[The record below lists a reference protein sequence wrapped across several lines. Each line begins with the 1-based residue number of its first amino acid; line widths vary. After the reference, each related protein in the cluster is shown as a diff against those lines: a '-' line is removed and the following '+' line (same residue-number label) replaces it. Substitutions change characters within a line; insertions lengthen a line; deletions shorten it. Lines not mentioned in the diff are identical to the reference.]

1 MRATLVFNRLIQFLV
16 IWLIYL
22 TKHDSEGVISYLKIN
37 IKWNRIFIQK
47 MYQWQNVEPIFSSG
61 KKFISLVHHCYLKS
75 LMRFNRS
82 RRYKESW
89 RSQALCTTSKVLII
103 GVIG

>member
-37 IKWNRIFIQK
+37 IK
-47 MYQWQNVEPIFSSG
+47 
-61 KKFISLVHHCYLKS
+61 
-75 LMRFNRS
+75 
-82 RRYKESW
+82 
-89 RSQALCTTSKVLII
+89 
-103 GVIG
+103 